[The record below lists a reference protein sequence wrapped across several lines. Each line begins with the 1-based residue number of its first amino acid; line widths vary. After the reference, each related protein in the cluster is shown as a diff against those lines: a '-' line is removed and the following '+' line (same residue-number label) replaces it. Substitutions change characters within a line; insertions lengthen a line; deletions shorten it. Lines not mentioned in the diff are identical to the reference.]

1 MVLHLPVVSI
11 ENFYEFYKVN
21 EHWLCGYIYP
31 LGGVGLRISFI
42 GQNFIA
48 LNRFTA
54 VFLPIKHDRVKGLNL
69 D

>member
-1 MVLHLPVVSI
+1 MILHLPVLSI
-11 ENFYEFYKVN
+11 EHFYGFFKVN

-31 LGGVGLRISFI
+31 VGAGGLRISFI

-54 VFLPIKHDRVKGLNL
+54 VFLPIKHNWVKGLNL

>member
-1 MVLHLPVVSI
+1 MVYHLPVLSI
-11 ENFYEFYKVN
+11 KYFYEFYKVN

-31 LGGVGLRISFI
+31 IGAGVLRISFI

-54 VFLPIKHDRVKGLNL
+54 VFLPIQHNWVKGLNL